1 MAEVE
6 VKVPDS
12 LKAKESKRRGR
23 PVKAVQ
29 TVEPEQKPAAPKVVL
44 DSGRRRVRLRGA
56 NYALPC
62 CVSLKKGGEIRVTL
76 QPNRWTEV
84 PEEIY
89 QMLKSKFGHLQE
101 REVPDYRGNQDDRN
115 PERAFRMESPN
126 APIIE
131 GL

>member
-1 MAEVE
+1 MEYE

-12 LKAKESKRRGR
+12 LKAKGPKLGR
-23 PVKAVQ
+23 PRKVDAPVVAVADVKPV
-29 TVEPEQKPAAPKVVL
+29 VPKVVL
-44 DSGRRRVRLRGA
+44 ASGSRRVRLRGA

-62 CVSLKKGGEIRVTL
+62 TVSMRGKEISVVL
-76 QPNRWTEV
+76 QPDRWTEV

-89 QMLKSKFGHLQE
+89 QMLKGKFGRTQQ
-101 REVPDYRGNQDDRN
+101 REVPDYRGDQRDVN
-115 PERAFRMESPN
+115 PERTYRMESPN

>member
-1 MAEVE
+1 MEYE

-12 LKAKESKRRGR
+12 LKAKGPKLGR
-23 PVKAVQ
+23 PRHVAAPVEAPAV
-29 TVEPEQKPAAPKVVL
+29 VIPPAPKVAL

-62 CVSLKKGGEIRVTL
+62 TVSCDGREYSIVL
-76 QPNRWTEV
+76 QPNRWTDV
-84 PEEIY
+84 PEPIY
-89 QMLKSKFGHLQE
+89 AMLKHKFGRVAE
-101 REVPDYRGNQDDRN
+101 REVPDYRGDERDAH
-115 PERAFRMESPN
+115 PERSNRMESPN